1 MKTGKIEELRREYHR
16 RICTEVLRRNETGVP
31 NNADGASA
39 ASVEIGKG
47 IVGHIGNVVETGK
60 LSGQTAGKQFE
71 MATKDF
77 LQDAFRLLHHLRPG
91 EWEFSVGGKIRDYEQ
106 YQHLSDVSR
115 AIRENEALRTVFG
128 DYIVTPDIVVCRK
141 PVIDQAINENDV
153 LLSDDKAAA
162 AHTPLRFTNSQL
174 DILHASISCKWT
186 IRSDRSQNARTEG
199 LNLIRNRKGK
209 TPHIVVVIGEPLPN
223 RIASLAYGIG
233 DIDCVYHF
241 ALRELKKATED
252 NAPSSESLDILNTLI
267 SGKRLR
273 DVSDLP
279 FDLAT

>member
-1 MKTGKIEELRREYHR
+1 MNMGKIEKLRREYHQR
-16 RICTEVLRRNETGVP
+16 LCTEVLRKNETGIP
-31 NNADGASA
+31 NNADSAST
-39 ASVEIGKG
+39 ASVEIGKS
-47 IVGHIGNVVETGK
+47 ILDHIACDVETGK
-60 LSGQTAGKQFE
+60 LPGQTAGNQFE

-77 LQDAFRLLHHLRPG
+77 LQRAFRLLQHLRPG
-91 EWEFSVGGKIRDYEQ
+91 EWEFSVGGNIRDYEQ
-106 YQHLSDVSR
+106 YQHLTDVSR

-141 PVIDQAINENDV
+141 PVKDQTINIDDI
-153 LLSDDKAAA
+153 LLSDDKTA

-209 TPHIVVVIGEPLPN
+209 TPHIVVVIGEPLPG

-252 NAPSSESLDILNTLI
+252 KAPGSESLDILNTLI

-273 DVSDLP
+273 DISDLP
-279 FDLAT
+279 FDLTA